1 LRVQGSGFRV
11 QGSGFR
17 VQGSGCRVQGAGVAP
32 APRAQAGPCCCWSSM
47 SPRSSRHPPRNPNP
61 LEPAVREDHLPRK
74 PNPPRTAL
82 TPIATPDSVHIRQVG
97 GQNKPE
103 LDKLVSLNRLEAYAA
118 MVREQHLLGLAC
130 LVWRGVWGVGCGV
143 WDVGGGVW
151 GVGCGV
157 WDVGGGVWGVG
168 CGVWPNPPRSAL
180 TPIATPADIER
191 LRKTWPIQREM
202 FSQIQRICTRT

>member
-1 LRVQGSGFRV
+1 MEPSGLRVQGTGFRV

-17 VQGSGCRVQGAGVAP
+17 VQGSGCRVQGVRGWLAP

-130 LVWRGVWGVGCGV
+130 LGCGVGCGAWGVGCG
-143 WDVGGGVW
+143 
-151 GVGCGV
+151 
-157 WDVGGGVWGVG
+157 
-168 CGVWPNPPRSAL
+168 
-180 TPIATPADIER
+180 
-191 LRKTWPIQREM
+191 
-202 FSQIQRICTRT
+202 